1 VRGSSGSGPFR
12 RSRKDAS
19 SGKPG
24 MKSSMLRWTAT
35 LALVLGVLAIAA
47 GWARSGAPAEE
58 PKVRPKSEP
67 AAGYAPAPPKEP
79 TAAVV
84 PEVPAD
90 PTPESAPPSIRL
102 SALEEGYREAKE
114 GIGEG
119 GLSGQVVSQGRPV
132 PGIGVRAEWLM
143 AIAPDRAETQR
154 LKRSGARRD
163 RDGTWWAR
171 AVAVTDDSGGFRFE
185 GLPAVPLRLRV
196 GSSILK
202 SQIGEYAT
210 IRVEAP

>member
-1 VRGSSGSGPFR
+1 
-12 RSRKDAS
+12 
-19 SGKPG
+19 

-35 LALVLGVLAIAA
+35 LSLVLGVLAIAA
-47 GWARSGAPAEE
+47 GLARRGAPAEE
-58 PKVRPKSEP
+58 PKGRPKTESTSAYAPTP
-67 AAGYAPAPPKEP
+67 AAKPM
-79 TAAVV
+79 TAEVL
-84 PEVPAD
+84 EVPAD
-90 PTPESAPPSIRL
+90 PAPESEPAAIRL
-102 SALEEGYREAKE
+102 TAREEGYREAKE

-119 GLSGQVVSQGRPV
+119 GLSGQVVCPGGPV
-132 PGIGVRAEWLM
+132 PGIGVRAEWVM
-143 AIAPDRAETQR
+143 AVAPDRGEIQR
-154 LKRSGARRD
+154 LKRIGARRD

-196 GSSILK
+196 GSSIQK

>member
-1 VRGSSGSGPFR
+1 
-12 RSRKDAS
+12 
-19 SGKPG
+19 

-58 PKVRPKSEP
+58 PKVVSKPKP
-67 AAGYAPAPPKEP
+67 ATGYTPAPVVEP
-79 TAAVV
+79 TIT
-84 PEVPAD
+84 EVPKV
-90 PTPESAPPSIRL
+90 PTTESAPPAIRL
-102 SALEEGYREAKE
+102 TAREEGYREAKE

-119 GLSGQVVSQGRPV
+119 GLSGQVLSSGGPV

-143 AIAPDRAETQR
+143 AVAPDRAEIQR

-163 RDGTWWAR
+163 RDGSWWAR

-196 GSSILK
+196 GSATLK

>member
-1 VRGSSGSGPFR
+1 
-12 RSRKDAS
+12 
-19 SGKPG
+19 

-35 LALVLGVLAIAA
+35 LALVLGVLAFAA
-47 GWARSGAPAEE
+47 GRARSGAPAEQTKLV
-58 PKVRPKSEP
+58 PKPAP
-67 AAGYAPAPPKEP
+67 AAGYAPAPVAEP
-79 TAAVV
+79 TAVDL
-84 PEVPAD
+84 PEVLL
-90 PTPESAPPSIRL
+90 PESAPPAIRL
-102 SALEEGYREAKE
+102 SAREEGYRQAKE

-119 GLSGQVVSQGRPV
+119 GLSGRVVSPGGPV

-143 AIAPDRAETQR
+143 AIAPDRAEIQR

>member
-1 VRGSSGSGPFR
+1 
-12 RSRKDAS
+12 
-19 SGKPG
+19 

-47 GWARSGAPAEE
+47 GLARSGAPAEE
-58 PKVRPKSEP
+58 PKVRPKPEP
-67 AAGYAPAPPKEP
+67 AAGYTAVPVAEPA
-79 TAAVV
+79 AADL
-84 PEVPAD
+84 PEVPVL
-90 PTPESAPPSIRL
+90 ESAPPAIRL
-102 SALEEGYREAKE
+102 SAREEGYWEAKE

-119 GLSGQVVSQGRPV
+119 GLSGQVVSSGGPV

-143 AIAPDRAETQR
+143 STAPDRAEVQW
-154 LKRSGARRD
+154 LKRGGARRE

-196 GSSILK
+196 GSSIQK